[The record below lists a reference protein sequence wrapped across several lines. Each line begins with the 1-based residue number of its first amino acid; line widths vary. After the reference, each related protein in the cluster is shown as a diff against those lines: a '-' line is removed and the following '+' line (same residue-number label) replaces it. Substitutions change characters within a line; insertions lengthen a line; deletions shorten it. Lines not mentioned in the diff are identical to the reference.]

1 MTFVQASKHASS
13 KNSAAYFPRSR
24 LDDQHCY
31 ALPSRTVN
39 PQPVTRREKGTVC
52 VWGGGGGGARAREF
66 VCVSEGV
73 EGDHFQ
79 PLTGIAFSPL
89 FPFPAKKK
97 RLFNLFCYLALKSS
111 ATLLY
116 NRESFFPF
124 LNYGCIP
131 FSLHIR
137 PTSTIVAIR

>member
-1 MTFVQASKHASS
+1 MASSVLIQMTFVQASNHASS

-52 VWGGGGGGARAREF
+52 VCVCARARARVCVCVGGGG
-66 VCVSEGV
+66 
-73 EGDHFQ
+73 GDHFQ
-79 PLTGIAFSPL
+79 PLADIPFTPFFLL

-97 RLFNLFCYLALKSS
+97 KEKNRLFNLFCYLILKSS
-111 ATLLY
+111 PTLLSNHGY
-116 NRESFFPF
+116 FFLF
-124 LNYGCIP
+124 LI
-131 FSLHIR
+131 
-137 PTSTIVAIR
+137 